1 MKNQHIIFGIGL
13 PRTGT
18 TSLAEAL
25 RILGIQGSNF
35 CLLNKIYT
43 IDESKNSIAFEVDNS
58 FFKIYQNLF
67 EQNSNAKFILTVR
80 DNSSWRKSMS
90 GFEYDNNIL
99 PNINKYNDEVKKFF
113 RSKNADDQLL
123 MINLTELNDKE
134 KWNMICDFLN
144 EENVPNLT
152 FPHISIKV
160 K

>member
-1 MKNQHIIFGIGL
+1 MRNKKKIFGIGL
-13 PRTGT
+13 PRTGS

-25 RILGIQGSNF
+25 RMLGYKGSNF
-35 CLLNKIYT
+35 CSLNNIHTVDKTEEKKSFQI
-43 IDESKNSIAFEVDNS
+43 DNS

-67 EQNSNAKFILTVR
+67 EQNSNAKFILTIR

-99 PNINKYNDEVKKFF
+99 PNINKYKDEVKKFF
-113 RSKNADDQLL
+113 RSKNAEDQLL